1 MIKNN
6 SHRIVLTGGPGGGKT
21 TALDLIR
28 RELGEKVVVVP
39 ETATIL
45 FTGGFP
51 RRNEAEACRSAQKAI
66 YHVQKNMEDIQHS
79 VYPDRILL
87 CDRGTLDGAAY
98 WPDGESSFYNEV
110 HTEFENELARYD
122 AVLFFE
128 TAAVGNIS
136 IEGGNPVRTEDNRRA
151 VELNN
156 RLKTVWSKH
165 HNFVHIE
172 HQKSF
177 FAKLQNAINCIDK
190 IIQTLDEKQKNNS

>member
-1 MIKNN
+1 MAKNN

-45 FTGGFP
+45 FSGGFP
-51 RRNEAEACRSAQKAI
+51 RRDEPDACRSAQKAI
-66 YHVQKNMEDIQHS
+66 YNVQKNMENIQQS
-79 VYPDRILL
+79 IYPDRVLL

-98 WPDGESSFYNEV
+98 WPEGEDAFFKNLNSSPEQ
-110 HTEFENELARYD
+110 ELKRYD

-136 IEGGNPVRTEDNRRA
+136 IEGGNPIRTEDNQKA
-151 VELNN
+151 VELNDK
-156 RLKTVWSKH
+156 LKEIWKKH
-165 HNFVHIE
+165 PHFFHIS
-172 HQKSF
+172 HQPSF
-177 FAKLQNAINCIDK
+177 FSKLQNAFESIQD
-190 IIQTLDEKQKNNS
+190 IIQRLNETK